1 MHTNKFIIP
10 KQISI
15 LLLLVVL
22 LEIARILIFHSTYF
36 VYLLWNIFLAMIP
49 FIISS
54 ILLFYLNNKKLKIP
68 MFIVGGILWLFFL
81 PNAPYIVTD
90 IIHIGRSHSAPIL
103 YDTFLVF
110 SSAWLGLILGM
121 YSLLH
126 IETIIKS
133 KLSDKMSSLIM
144 VAIIFLTSFGV
155 YLGRF
160 LRFNSWDIFYDVSL
174 LFNNILGITTKPTDH
189 TDAYWFTMLSF
200 VFIYLS
206 YRAWKYNEYNG
217 I

>member
-54 ILLFYLNNKKLKIP
+54 ILLFYLNNKKLKIS